1 MSWAFIGMQASTK
14 SSVTIQLV
22 PAAKHLY
29 ARLMKHL
36 HTVCTYY
43 PVHNKARAA
52 FLSSMIVFKHHG
64 SDTAS

>member
-1 MSWAFIGMQASTK
+1 MSWAFIGMQASTN
-14 SSVTIQLV
+14 
-22 PAAKHLY
+22 AAKHLY

-36 HTVCTYY
+36 HTVCTYH